1 MKAVALDPSKQKV
14 TPMSTTNRVI
24 ALTVLAFSLA
34 FVPAYAQP
42 LTQQERD
49 SLLKHLLQTRKAF
62 LESIS
67 GLSDAQWRFKAAPD
81 RWSIAEVAEHI
92 AISETTI
99 LRIVTDEIPKGPALA
114 RPSNSVSDEK
124 LLAWL
129 LDRTSKFQAPEV
141 LKPTHRWA
149 TRDALTKDFLAARER
164 TATYV
169 KTTTDDLRG
178 HGAPHPVFK
187 MLDGYQWVLLLSGH
201 SARHTAQ
208 IEEVKASA
216 GYPAK

>member
-1 MKAVALDPSKQKV
+1 MTKL
-14 TPMSTTNRVI
+14 I
-24 ALTVLAFSLA
+24 ALTILAA
-34 FVPAYAQP
+34 AVAAVPASAQQ

-49 SLLKHLLQTRKAF
+49 TLLTHLQQTRQAF
-62 LESIS
+62 LNSIS
-67 GLSDAQWRFKAAPD
+67 GLSEAQWTFKAGPD

-92 AISETTI
+92 AVSETTI
-99 LRIVTDEIPKGPALA
+99 LRMVTDEIPKSPPLS
-114 RPSNSVSDEK
+114 RSPSAVSDEK

-129 LDRTSKFQAPEV
+129 LDRTTKFQAPEM
-141 LKPTHRWA
+141 LKPTNRWA
-149 TRDALTKDFLAARER
+149 TRDALTKDFLAAREK

-178 HGAPHPVFK
+178 HGAQHPVFK

-208 IEEVKASA
+208 IQEVKTSA
-216 GYPAK
+216 GYPTK

>member
-1 MKAVALDPSKQKV
+1 MIWQ
-14 TPMSTTNRVI
+14 
-24 ALTVLAFSLA
+24 
-34 FVPAYAQP
+34 
-42 LTQQERD
+42 
-49 SLLKHLLQTRKAF
+49 LLQVKHLQQTRQAF
-62 LESIS
+62 LDSIAD
-67 GLSDAQWRFKAAPD
+67 LSDAQWTFRAGPD

-99 LRIVTDEIPKGPALA
+99 FRIVTDEIPKGPALA

-141 LKPTHRWA
+141 LKPTNRWA

-164 TATYV
+164 TAAYV

-187 MLDGYQWVLLLSGH
+187 MLDPSVFDSEL
-201 SARHTAQ
+201 ARL
-208 IEEVKASA
+208 
-216 GYPAK
+216 G

>member
-1 MKAVALDPSKQKV
+1 MTMRL
-14 TPMSTTNRVI
+14 
-24 ALTVLAFSLA
+24 LTLTILACTLSFA
-34 FVPAYAQP
+34 PANAQP

-49 SLLKHLLQTRKAF
+49 SLLEHLQQTRQAF
-62 LESIS
+62 LDSIS
-67 GLSDAQWRFKAAPD
+67 GVSDAQWTFKAGPD

-99 LRIVTDEIPKGPALA
+99 LEIVTDKILKSPTVPRNPNAIP
-114 RPSNSVSDEK
+114 DEK

-129 LDRTSKFQAPEV
+129 LDRTSKFQAPEM

-149 TRDALTKDFLAARER
+149 TRDALMKDFVAAREK
-164 TATYV
+164 TATFV
-169 KTTTDDLRG
+169 KTTTDDLHG
-178 HGAPHPVFK
+178 HAAPHPVFK

-208 IEEVKASA
+208 ILEVKESP
-216 GYPAK
+216 GYPK

>member
-1 MKAVALDPSKQKV
+1 MGR
-14 TPMSTTNRVI
+14 TNPLV
-24 ALTVLAFSLA
+24 ALTVLAFSLSA
-34 FVPAYAQP
+34 VPTYAQP

-49 SLLKHLLQTRKAF
+49 SLVKHLGQTRQAF

-67 GLSDAQWRFKAAPD
+67 GLSDAQWTFKAGPD

-99 LRIVTDEIPKGPALA
+99 LHLVTDQIMKGPTVPRSAD
-114 RPSNSVSDEK
+114 PVSDEK
-124 LLAWL
+124 LLAGL
-129 LDRTSKFQAPEV
+129 LDRTSKFQAPEM
-141 LKPTHRWA
+141 LKPTNRWA
-149 TRDALTKDFLAARER
+149 TRDALTKDFLAAREQ

-169 KTTTDDLRG
+169 RTTTDDLHG
-178 HGAPHPVFK
+178 HAGPHPVFK
-187 MLDGYQWVLLLSGH
+187 TLDGYQWVLLLSGH

-208 IEEVKASA
+208 IQEVKASA

>member
-1 MKAVALDPSKQKV
+1 MTKPLV
-14 TPMSTTNRVI
+14 
-24 ALTVLAFSLA
+24 ALTVLVFSLSA
-34 FVPAYAQP
+34 VPAYAQP

-49 SLLKHLLQTRKAF
+49 SLLKHLQQTREAF
-62 LESIS
+62 LGSIS
-67 GLSDAQWRFKAAPD
+67 GLSEAQWTFKAGPD

-99 LRIVTDEIPKGPALA
+99 LHLVTDQIMKGPAVP
-114 RPSNSVSDEK
+114 RNPDSVSDEK
-124 LLAWL
+124 LLGWL
-129 LDRTSKFQAPEV
+129 LDRTSKFQAPEI
-141 LKPTHRWA
+141 LKPTHRWP
-149 TRDALTKDFLAARER
+149 TRDALTKDFIAARET
-164 TATYV
+164 TAAYV
-169 KTTTDDLRG
+169 KTTTDDLHG
-178 HGAPHPVFK
+178 HAGSHPVFK

>member
-1 MKAVALDPSKQKV
+1 MILTKTRVALS
-14 TPMSTTNRVI
+14 
-24 ALTVLAFSLA
+24 VLAFALSVA
-34 FVPAYAQP
+34 PAYAQP

-49 SLLKHLLQTRKAF
+49 SLLKHLDQTRQAF
-62 LESIS
+62 LDSIA
-67 GLSDAQWRFKAAPD
+67 GLSDAQWTFKAGPD

-99 LRIVTDEIPKGPALA
+99 LRLVTDQIMKGPVVP
-114 RPSNSVSDEK
+114 RSPDPVSDEK
-124 LLAWL
+124 LLAGL
-129 LDRTSKFQAPEV
+129 LDRTSKFQAPEM
-141 LKPTHRWA
+141 LRPSNRWP
-149 TRDALTKDFLAARER
+149 TRDALTKDFLAAREK

-169 KTTTDDLRG
+169 KTTTDDVHG
-178 HGAPHPVFK
+178 HAGPHPVFK

-208 IEEVKASA
+208 IQEVKASA

>member
-1 MKAVALDPSKQKV
+1 MVRPKSLVAL
-14 TPMSTTNRVI
+14 
-24 ALTVLAFSLA
+24 AALAFTLSVA
-34 FVPAYAQP
+34 PADAQP

-49 SLLKHLLQTRKAF
+49 SLLKHLQQTQQAF
-62 LESIS
+62 VASIS
-67 GLSDAQWRFKAAPD
+67 GLSDAQWTFKAGPD

-92 AISETTI
+92 AVSETTI
-99 LRIVTDEIPKGPALA
+99 LQLVTDQVMKAAAVPRNPT
-114 RPSNSVSDEK
+114 PVSDEQ
-124 LLAWL
+124 LLAGL
-129 LDRTSKFQAPEV
+129 LDRTSKFQAPEM
-141 LKPTHRWA
+141 LKPTNRWA
-149 TRDALTKDFLAARER
+149 TRDALVKAFLAAREK
-164 TATYV
+164 TAAYV

-178 HGAPHPVFK
+178 HSAPHPVFK